1 MNVES
6 PLNPASPLSGA
17 ISHLFVIVLLIA
29 MAIFVIVAGLVA
41 YIAVRYRRRPGDREP
56 RQVTGNFTLEI
67 IWTAIPVA
75 ILAVILVL
83 TVRTIRIVNP
93 PVERAAPDV
102 ELIAHQWWWE
112 VRYPKSGAIT
122 ANEIHIPTGTRLL
135 FRIESADVIH
145 DFWVPR
151 LAHKVDAIPGHPNHV
166 WVEADT
172 PGTYLGSCNEY
183 CGIGHA
189 WMLLRVIAQPRPDF
203 EAWERAQFMTAAPP
217 SGPEAVAGAKLFQDK
232 TCANCHTIAGS
243 AANGTVGPDLTHV
256 ASRETLASGA
266 IDNTTENLEKWL
278 ANPESVKPSLMPN
291 LHLSAV
297 EVRQLAAY
305 LEELR

>member
-17 ISHLFVIVLLIA
+17 IDHLFVIVLLIA
-29 MAIFVIVAGLVA
+29 AAIFVIVAGLVA
-41 YIAVRYRRRPGDREP
+41 YIAIRYRRRPGSGEP
-56 RQVTGNFTLEI
+56 RQVTGNLTLEI
-67 IWTAIPVA
+67 VWTAIPVA

-83 TVRTIRIVNP
+83 TIRTIRIVNP
-93 PVERAAPDV
+93 PITRVTPDV
-102 ELIAHQWWWE
+102 EIVAHQWWWE
-112 VRYPKSGAIT
+112 VRYPKSGAVT
-122 ANEIHIPTGTRLL
+122 ANEIHIPAGERLL

-151 LAHKVDAIPGHPNHV
+151 LAPKVDAIPGHPNHV
-166 WVEADT
+166 WVEASA

-183 CGIGHA
+183 CGLGHA
-189 WMLLRVIAQPRPDF
+189 WMLLRVIAQPRPAY
-203 EAWERAQFMTAAPP
+203 EAWLRAQIATAAPP

-243 AANGTVGPDLTHV
+243 QARGTVGPDLTHV

-266 IDNTTENLEKWL
+266 IENSQANLEKWL
-278 ANPESVKPSLMPN
+278 ANPDAVKPSLMPN
-291 LHLSAV
+291 LHLSAA
-297 EVRQLAAY
+297 EVRELAAY